1 MSIDATRHC
10 ARGRSVLNRDL
21 KLVLTTNL
29 IGSFGDGLFAYL
41 LPVYMRNVLGADTI
55 QIGLLYALTVL
66 AAALTLLISGTLADR
81 YDRKKIMIAGWLAW
95 LPAPLI
101 FAFARNWTEMIPGMI
116 MWGFWLGQPAGS
128 AYIVTS
134 AERNKLTSTF
144 TMISAGWSLGYVF
157 SPAVGGFL
165 AGTVGMKTVFFLAF
179 ILYGS
184 ACFTL
189 SFIRSQYANREQNA
203 LEGEYTFLKLVRNR
217 KLLSFSI
224 FFAMLMFIIMMFR
237 NFVPTYLAD
246 VYKSSDFEIG
256 VLGSILFASSAALG
270 ILLGKL
276 GDMKRKSYPLAIS
289 LVFGAVAMALM
300 LWSGNIGVLA
310 VSFIFN
316 GGSYIT
322 WSMLGAIV
330 GPTAPESCRAKWIA
344 VPQTLCMF
352 ASFAAPY
359 LGGFLYAASAQYP
372 FIVAMVAMPILA
384 LLSVK
389 ILKE

>member
-1 MSIDATRHC
+1 M
-10 ARGRSVLNRDL
+10 LNRDL
-21 KLVLTTNL
+21 KLVFTTNVV
-29 IGSFGDGLFAYL
+29 GSFGDGLFAYL
-41 LPVYMRNVLGADTI
+41 LPVYMRNVLEADPV
-55 QIGLLYALTVL
+55 QIGILYALMVL

-101 FAFARNWTEMIPGMI
+101 FAFARNWTEMIPGMV

-134 AERNKLTSTF
+134 AEKSRLTSTF
-144 TMISAGWSLGYVF
+144 TIMSAGWSSGYIF

-165 AGTVGMKTVFFLAF
+165 AGTVGMRTVFYLAF
-179 ILYGS
+179 IFYAS

-189 SFIRSQYANREQNA
+189 TFIRSQYANHERNA
-203 LEGEYTFLKLVRNR
+203 SEKEYSFLKLLRNR
-217 KLLSFSI
+217 KLLSLSV

-237 NFVPTYLAD
+237 NFVPTYLTD
-246 VYKSSDFEIG
+246 VYRLTDFEIG
-256 VLGSILFASSAALG
+256 LLGSILFASSAVLG
-270 ILLGKL
+270 ILLGRL

-289 LVFGAVAMALM
+289 LLSAAAAMILM
-300 LWSGNIGVLA
+300 LYSGNFSILI

-322 WSMLGAIV
+322 WSMLNAIV
-330 GPTAPESCRAKWIA
+330 GPTAPESCRARWIA

-359 LGGFLYAASAQYP
+359 VGGLLYATSTQYP
-372 FIVAMVAMPILA
+372 FIIAIITLPAFA
-384 LLSVK
+384 YLSIK